1 MRSDGDLVTTLSALD
16 AFLETL
22 DAEAA
27 AEPAFIPPPSEEI
40 VVDTK
45 TGEVRQAGADTTGAF
60 VTEFKAQAE
69 RSLFTFAY
77 GVLGR
82 TYLTRTLHEP
92 VCGWL
97 TDFTKKRRK
106 MLLMPRE
113 HAKTS
118 IIAHAL
124 PLHMMIQ
131 PKSANIYLPDTDGR
145 DTTIVLSGETEDRVV
160 DAMRVIQSALEGST
174 VLRGLWPHVCWD
186 NPRAQS
192 KKWNDTEIIIR
203 HDHRGM
209 ELPDPTIRG
218 IGVGGAITGAHPRI
232 LIKDDLATLAAANS
246 PTVMQSVIQWHVA
259 SRALINKPECLE
271 FMTTT
276 RWAAYDWARYVM
288 ENDKSVEVML
298 RSGIEAGEP
307 IYPEGG
313 FTLTKF
319 DELKSEFGV
328 LFPFLYLNTAVGT
341 DITDFAMSDVRTFEF
356 RNRELVFDEDE
367 RDLVLANRVK
377 PAEREVARDPL
388 APATADNGYPGGRAN
403 YIRLKRG

>member
-1 MRSDGDLVTTLSALD
+1 MTSSLD
-16 AFLETL
+16 AFLDTL
-22 DAEAA
+22 DAEVASQP
-27 AEPAFIPPPSEEI
+27 EPEPLPAVEEI

-45 TGEVRQAGADTTGAF
+45 TGAVRQAGADSTGAF
-60 VTEFKAQAE
+60 IAEFKAQAE

-97 TDFTKKRRK
+97 TDFERKRRK
-106 MLLMPRE
+106 LLLMPRE
-113 HAKTS
+113 HCKTS
-118 IIAHAL
+118 IIGHAL

-131 PKSANIYLPDTDGR
+131 PRASNIYLPDTEGR

-160 DAMRVIQSALEGST
+160 DAMRVIQSALESAT

-203 HDHRGM
+203 HDHRQM

-218 IGVGGAITGAHPRI
+218 IGVGGAITGAHPRV

-276 RWAAYDWARYVM
+276 RWAGYDWARYMM
-288 ENDKSVEVML
+288 ENDKSVEYMV
-298 RSGIEAGEP
+298 RQGIEAGLP

-313 FTLTKF
+313 FTLAKF
-319 DELKSEFGV
+319 EELRSEFGV

-341 DITDFAMSDVRTFEF
+341 DITDFDMAQVRTFAVE
-356 RNRELVFDEDE
+356 NGMLVFDEDE
-367 RDLVLANRVK
+367 RDLLLANRIK
-377 PAEREVARDPL
+377 PSVREAAIDPL
-388 APATADNGYPGGRAN
+388 APAQADGGYPGGRLN
-403 YIRLKRG
+403 YMRVQRG